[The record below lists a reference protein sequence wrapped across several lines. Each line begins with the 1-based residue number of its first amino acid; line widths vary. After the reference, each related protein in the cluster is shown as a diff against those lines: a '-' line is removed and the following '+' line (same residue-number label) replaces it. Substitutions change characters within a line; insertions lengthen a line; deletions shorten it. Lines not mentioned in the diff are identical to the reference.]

1 MSRDCLEKGL
11 ERLKEKR
18 TDAFGPPE
26 AFKREF
32 FERARHE
39 APAGKNGWTGTR
51 PFRVATAAAV
61 LLAFG
66 SLVVVEMVSENGQ
79 PAAGLDSRC
88 SRFVK
93 EAPDRLR
100 ETVSLF
106 EEQVGVGY
114 IGDEIFTFSRQSGER
129 PDRILRLSVFDRNMT
144 PRGEFELAFS
154 GNDFAAIDT
163 QALRGEIVTTKA
175 SDGSDV
181 LDANLLLR
189 LPDGRELQL
198 SELVV
203 GAGPDS
209 ARVTK
214 LNGLR
219 IRRELVRI

>member
-1 MSRDCLEKGL
+1 MSRDCLERGL

-18 TDAFGPPE
+18 TDAFGSPE

-39 APAGKNGWTGTR
+39 APAGKNGWTGTL
-51 PFRVATAAAV
+51 FRVAAAAAV

-66 SLVVVEMVSENGQ
+66 SLVVVEMVSEIGQ

-154 GNDFAAIDT
+154 GTDFAAIDT

>member
-51 PFRVATAAAV
+51 FFRVAAAAAV

-163 QALRGEIVTTKA
+163 QALRGGDRDDE
-175 SDGSDV
+175 G
-181 LDANLLLR
+181 
-189 LPDGRELQL
+189 Q
-198 SELVV
+198 
-203 GAGPDS
+203 
-209 ARVTK
+209 
-214 LNGLR
+214 
-219 IRRELVRI
+219 

>member
-1 MSRDCLEKGL
+1 
-11 ERLKEKR
+11 
-18 TDAFGPPE
+18 
-26 AFKREF
+26 
-32 FERARHE
+32 
-39 APAGKNGWTGTR
+39 
-51 PFRVATAAAV
+51 
-61 LLAFG
+61 
-66 SLVVVEMVSENGQ
+66 
-79 PAAGLDSRC
+79 
-88 SRFVK
+88 
-93 EAPDRLR
+93 
-100 ETVSLF
+100 
-106 EEQVGVGY
+106 
-114 IGDEIFTFSRQSGER
+114 
-129 PDRILRLSVFDRNMT
+129 MT

-189 LPDGRELQL
+189 LPDGKELQL

>member
-51 PFRVATAAAV
+51 FFRVAAAAAV

-106 EEQVGVGY
+106 EEQVGVG
-114 IGDEIFTFSRQSGER
+114 ISAMRFSRFRGSPGSGR
-129 PDRILRLSVFDRNMT
+129 T
-144 PRGEFELAFS
+144 AYS
-154 GNDFAAIDT
+154 GFRSSTGI
-163 QALRGEIVTTKA
+163 
-175 SDGSDV
+175 
-181 LDANLLLR
+181 
-189 LPDGRELQL
+189 
-198 SELVV
+198 
-203 GAGPDS
+203 
-209 ARVTK
+209 
-214 LNGLR
+214 
-219 IRRELVRI
+219 

>member
-51 PFRVATAAAV
+51 FFRVAAAAAV

-106 EEQVGVGY
+106 EEQVGVG
-114 IGDEIFTFSRQSGER
+114 
-129 PDRILRLSVFDRNMT
+129 
-144 PRGEFELAFS
+144 
-154 GNDFAAIDT
+154 
-163 QALRGEIVTTKA
+163 
-175 SDGSDV
+175 
-181 LDANLLLR
+181 
-189 LPDGRELQL
+189 
-198 SELVV
+198 
-203 GAGPDS
+203 
-209 ARVTK
+209 
-214 LNGLR
+214 
-219 IRRELVRI
+219 